1 MSGTVECVRW
11 VVDGMNVI
19 GSRPDGWWNDRRGAM
34 ERLVERL
41 ERWASAET
49 ASVTVVF
56 EAPLTPPIESAVIE
70 ITHAP
75 ASAPNSADDE
85 IVRLLDARFADTAD
99 TADTAVV
106 TSDRHLAERVR
117 AAGALVQT
125 ASGFRDLI
133 EGRNGS

>member
-1 MSGTVECVRW
+1 MSGTVESVRW
-11 VVDGMNVI
+11 IVDGMNVI

-34 ERLVERL
+34 QRLVEQL

-49 ASVTVVF
+49 APVTVVF
-56 EAPLTPPIESAVIE
+56 EAPLAPPIGSTVIE
-70 ITHAP
+70 VTHAP

-85 IVRLLDARFADTAD
+85 IVRLLDPRVADVTD
-99 TADTAVV
+99 ITVV
-106 TSDRHLAERVR
+106 TSDRRLAERVR
-117 AAGALVQT
+117 AAGALVQP